1 MQAAREGFLNRV
13 IRILVA
19 RLSPVAAVVLL
30 ALLVACG
37 SEATPTLEPV
47 PEPTLAPRAVPTEPS
62 TTDATERSPRP
73 AARPTAAPP
82 TEAPPEPTASASI
95 GPRTVAPEE
104 ATATAE
110 ATVVAAGPHPTAT
123 TTTVARPAEP
133 IAAATVRP
141 PESTRTQSSP
151 SATPEPDEVDIAR
164 DHPAALLAALPGE
177 TEYFTYSNTGAMRRN
192 PTFVEIVEEGL
203 LDFVE
208 SDRRVPDVMLPL
220 IEGIGT
226 VTIGVGPAPRFRWTE
241 LLQGDFT
248 DVQHHLRQ
256 AAGETG
262 GSVITTLAEEY
273 RGVEIFAV
281 VEDLDYIQNQELYLG
296 TPEQELLII
305 TEELILARETIDR
318 LLDGGKLPRPFASM
332 LDDWGWP
339 DYLFVH
345 RLPLRTYKAEISH
358 LNFREDETAIMRE
371 IRQYPNDEQAA
382 AGAIRLRDEPQAG
395 LGAWM
400 QNGSYVFSEATVSG
414 EEALKLIEWD

>member
-123 TTTVARPAEP
+123 TTTVGRPAKP

-141 PESTRTQSSP
+141 PESTPRQFSP

-192 PTFVEIVEEGL
+192 PAFVEIVEEGL

-345 RLPLRTYKAEISH
+345 RLPLRTYRAEISH
-358 LNFREDETAIMRE
+358 LNFRENETAIMRE
-371 IRQYPNDEQAA
+371 IRQYPNNEQAA
-382 AGAIRLRDEPQAG
+382 SGAIRLRDEPPAG

-400 QNGSYVFSEATVSG
+400 QKGSYVFSEATVSG
-414 EEALKLIEWD
+414 EEALKFIEWD